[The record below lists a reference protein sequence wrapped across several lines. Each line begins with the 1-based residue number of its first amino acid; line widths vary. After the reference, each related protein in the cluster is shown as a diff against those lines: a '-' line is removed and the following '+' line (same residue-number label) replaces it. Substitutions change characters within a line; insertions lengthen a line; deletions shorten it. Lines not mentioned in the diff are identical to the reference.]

1 MSDDKNPP
9 KQAEA
14 EASPNEESTYMEGAL
29 YANNPPLTASPKDL
43 FLQEKSEHQLRV
55 EKLNLEL
62 ARKEADNFRKQATLE
77 RKLAT
82 VKDTV
87 S

>member
-1 MSDDKNPP
+1 
-9 KQAEA
+9 
-14 EASPNEESTYMEGAL
+14 MEGAPN
-29 YANNPPLTASPKDL
+29 ANNPPLTADANGL
-43 FLQEKSEHQLRV
+43 FLQEKSKHQLRV

-62 ARKEADNFRKQATLE
+62 ARKEEADNVQKQAILE

-82 VKDTV
+82 LKDIESTQPH